1 MTKSSSLALVFFA
14 AASFIG
20 AMAGGAVAQVG
31 TGASSGASSGGTDSV
46 VAGPDNSDPAQN
58 HGSSQNMGMAQ
69 IPAGIGERG
78 TGQTQST
85 LERSGMEQSR
95 STRGMASDTPAGIG
109 EKGTGQTQSTQ
120 ERSMGDQSRS
130 TQGTASL
137 PPAE

>member
-1 MTKSSSLALVFFA
+1 MRTSSSFALVFLA
-14 AASFIG
+14 AASCIG
-20 AMAGGAVAQVG
+20 AMAGGVVAQVG
-31 TGASSGASSGGTDSV
+31 TGASSGAPSGGTDAV
-46 VAGPDNSDPAQN
+46 VAGPGDSDPAQS
-58 HGSSQNMGMAQ
+58 HGNSQMGMAQ

-95 STRGMASDTPAGIG
+95 SPRGMASDTPAGIG

-120 ERSMGDQSRS
+120 ERSVGDQNRNA
-130 TQGTASL
+130 QGTASL